1 MIIQLKHD
9 TPSIMLIPDVVTPNV
24 DIDIEEGEVNL
35 EETADDE

>member
-1 MIIQLKHD
+1 MKSQQKND